1 MITRFTFAVHFLNF
15 ITVHIHVIALHQWTV
30 VVACVVKSVMN
41 VPSLTGEIAC
51 YICLMTCA
59 IWNIQVM
66 TYSFWTKN
74 LNMVYILNHTCQ
86 KTTNSIA
93 LWNHNIPLSQL
104 SNWYQWYFGE
114 LRTKEVRWVN
124 VSKPIVHKKDN

>member
-15 ITVHIHVIALHQWTV
+15 ITVHIHVIALHQWTA